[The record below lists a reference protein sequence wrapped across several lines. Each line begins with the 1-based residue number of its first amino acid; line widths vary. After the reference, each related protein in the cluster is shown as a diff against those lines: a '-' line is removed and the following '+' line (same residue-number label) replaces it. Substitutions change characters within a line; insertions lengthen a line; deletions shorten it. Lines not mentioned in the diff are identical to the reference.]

1 MEQALDSR
9 PKPSLSGWCRVE
21 LVALFA
27 TIPAFYL
34 ALLAGDRTVA
44 VGLYLF
50 AFLASALVIVVEA
63 TMERP
68 GSTPF
73 FELKRL
79 QIGLPLVIGLL
90 LSALLPAG
98 GEMGVLVIR
107 LATALLVVLRL
118 GESIRPWFWRAEL
131 PKFLTLAVLL
141 FVLCGVGFWWLEPR
155 AETFGDGFWLAFTTA
170 ATVGYGD
177 IVPSTPAS
185 KIFAVFV
192 VLMGVAVA
200 SLVTAAIAAT
210 WVQTEERRIEKEIL
224 QDVHRQLHSMQT
236 ELEAMRR
243 DLGLRR
249 GPA

>member
-1 MEQALDSR
+1 MEQARDSR
-9 PKPSLSGWCRVE
+9 PTPATSGWCRVE
-21 LVALFA
+21 RVALLA
-27 TIPAFYL
+27 TIPAFYF
-34 ALLAGDRTVA
+34 ALLSSFRVVE

-50 AFLASALVIVVEA
+50 AFGASALVIVIEA
-63 TMERP
+63 KSDRP
-68 GSTPF
+68 GSAQPYR
-73 FELKRL
+73 LKRL

-98 GEMGVLVIR
+98 GDMGVLVIR

-118 GESIRPWFWRAEL
+118 GESIRPWFWRDEL

-155 AETFGDGFWLAFTTA
+155 AQTFGDGFWLAFTTA

-210 WVQTEERRIEKEIL
+210 WVQAEERRIEKEIL
-224 QDVHRQLHSMQT
+224 QDVHRQLHAMRR
-236 ELEAMRR
+236 ELEALRR